1 MALMYALYS
10 IEPWALGTVVAR
22 TLRMVLKDAIVCVRS
37 GVQSSQCPF
46 GECIV
51 EFCSAQHA
59 QSVCAG
65 DSDETQMKP

>member
-22 TLRMVLKDAIVCVRS
+22 TLRISFKDIVCVRS
-37 GVQSSQCPF
+37 GVQSSQCPV
-46 GECIV
+46 IRKRTV
-51 EFCSAQHA
+51 NFCSAQRA

-65 DSDETQMKP
+65 DSNETINL